1 MIYIMTT
8 YAETETPASRVL
20 YINSDNATTTYNNR
34 DTDFEFVLEEPI
46 VVPTHH
52 AILASVYS
60 AEIPY
65 SFYNFEVGRNTL
77 LDYQISGFGNPAN
90 YVNVSG
96 RDTFNFTPAG
106 GCYRFLVPPGNYTV
120 YQLANVLKAG
130 ILTSPGGVPALDIK
144 YDSISQKFNFI
155 CIVKGTRVTL
165 GLQNGLFS
173 GLDGDDINEEI
184 GFDLNNIQGDPF
196 VEQALGGPF
205 PYNNGF
211 TIPPLVVPG
220 IGTDIN
226 NGPFAPPTFLVADD
240 VADMN
245 SAIRSLFIRTN
256 LSSQSVLDSFIG
268 GGFSNIFCRVPLND
282 EPGGTLRIE
291 PRNGDIHKLLLKTK
305 TITSVSITLTNQR
318 NRIIDLN
325 GLNFDI
331 SIKLDFVAVR
341 DLPPPPNLRRE
352 IDEKIAKRDLAN
364 QVVESKVIKNTKVK
378 PKVIKDKLKEKKAN
392 KSK

>member
-1 MIYIMTT
+1 MTS

-20 YINSDNATTTYNNR
+20 YINSDNATTIYNNK

-65 SFYNFEVGRNTL
+65 SFYNFEIGRNTL
-77 LDYQISGFGNPAN
+77 LDYQISGFGAPAN
-90 YVNVSG
+90 YVDVGG
-96 RDTFNFTPAG
+96 RDVFNFFPAG
-106 GCYRFLVPPGNYTV
+106 GCFRFIVPEGNYTP
-120 YQLANVLKAG
+120 QTLANVLKAG
-130 ILTSPGGVPALDIK
+130 ILTAPAGVPCLDIK
-144 YDSISQKFNFI
+144 YNTAKQKFEFA
-155 CIVKGTRVTL
+155 CIVPGVRCTL

-196 VEQALGGPF
+196 VELAPGAPVF
-205 PYNNGF
+205 PWNNGY
-211 TIPPLVVPG
+211 TRPPLVVPG
-220 IGTDIN
+220 VGIDIN
-226 NGPFAPPTFLVADD
+226 NGPFPTINYLLADD

-268 GGFSNIFCRVPLND
+268 GGFSNIFCRVPLNAL
-282 EPGGTLRIE
+282 PGGTLRIE

-341 DLPPPPNLRRE
+341 DLPEPLNVRQQIDKNLA
-352 IDEKIAKRDLAN
+352 DRDL
-364 QVVESKVIKNTKVK
+364 ERIKQEKQQTDD
-378 PKVIKDKLKEKKAN
+378 PKLKEKK
-392 KSK
+392 KSKKKK

>member
-1 MIYIMTT
+1 MTT

-20 YINSDNATTTYNNR
+20 YINSDNATTRFNNR

-46 VVPTHH
+46 IVPTHH

-65 SFYNFEVGRNTL
+65 SFYNFELGRNTL
-77 LDYQISGFGNPAN
+77 LDYQITGFGNPAN
-90 YVNVSG
+90 YVNVGG
-96 RDTFNFTPAG
+96 RDTFDFTPSG
-106 GCYRFLVPPGNYTV
+106 GCFRFIVPEGNYTP
-120 YQLANVLKAG
+120 YQLANTLSDG
-130 ILTSPGGVPALDIK
+130 ILSGGVPALDVK
-144 YDSISQKFNFI
+144 YNPVKQKFEFV
-155 CIVKGTRVTL
+155 CIVPGIRCTL

-196 VEQALGGPF
+196 FELDVGAPPF
-205 PYNNGF
+205 PWNNGY
-211 TIPPLVVPG
+211 TTPPLVVPG
-220 IGTDIN
+220 AGTDIN
-226 NGPFAPPTFLVADD
+226 KGPYPIQTYLTADD

-282 EPGGTLRIE
+282 DPGGTLRIE

-325 GLNFDI
+325 GLNFDV
-331 SIKLDFVAVR
+331 SIKLDFVEVK
-341 DLPPPPNLRRE
+341 DLPEPMNVRE
-352 IDEKIAKRDLAN
+352 QIDKNIANKDLEKIKA
-364 QVVESKVIKNTKVK
+364 EE
-378 PKVIKDKLKEKKAN
+378 KLKEKK
-392 KSK
+392 KTKKKK

>member
-1 MIYIMTT
+1 MTT

-130 ILTSPGGVPALDIK
+130 ILTAPGGVPALDIK

-196 VEQALGGPF
+196 VEQALGGVF

>member
-1 MIYIMTT
+1 MTT

-20 YINSDNATTTYNNR
+20 YINSDNATTKYNNK

-46 VVPTHH
+46 IVPTHH

-65 SFYNFEVGRNTL
+65 SFYNFETGRNTL
-77 LDYQISGFGNPAN
+77 LDYQVTGFGVPAN
-90 YVNVSG
+90 YVSVG
-96 RDTFNFTPAG
+96 GKDTFDYTPSG
-106 GCYRFLVPPGNYTV
+106 GCYRFLVPEGNYTP
-120 YQLANVLKAG
+120 YQLADTLSAG
-130 ILTSPGGVPALDIK
+130 ILTSGGGVPALDVQYNPIK
-144 YDSISQKFNFI
+144 QKFEFV
-155 CIVKGTRVTL
+155 CIVPGVRVTF

-184 GFDLNNIQGDPF
+184 GFDLNNIKGDPF
-196 VEQALGGPF
+196 FELASSGVF
-205 PYNNGF
+205 PWNNGF
-211 TIPPLVVPG
+211 TIPPHTLPG
-220 IGTDIN
+220 PGTSIN
-226 NGPFAPPTFLVADD
+226 NGPYPIKTYLLADD

-268 GGFSNIFCRVPLND
+268 GGFSNIFCRVPLNAQ
-282 EPGGTLRIE
+282 PGETLRIE

-331 SIKLDFVAVR
+331 SIKLDFVEVR
-341 DLPPPPNLRRE
+341 DLPEPLNIRE
-352 IDEKIAKRDLAN
+352 QIDKNIAEKDL
-364 QVVESKVIKNTKVK
+364 QRIKQ
-378 PKVIKDKLKEKKAN
+378 DEKLKEKN
-392 KSK
+392 KTKKKK

>member
-1 MIYIMTT
+1 M
-8 YAETETPASRVL
+8 
-20 YINSDNATTTYNNR
+20 
-34 DTDFEFVLEEPI
+34 
-46 VVPTHH
+46 
-52 AILASVYS
+52 
-60 AEIPY
+60 
-65 SFYNFEVGRNTL
+65 
-77 LDYQISGFGNPAN
+77 
-90 YVNVSG
+90 
-96 RDTFNFTPAG
+96 
-106 GCYRFLVPPGNYTV
+106 PPGNYTV

-130 ILTSPGGVPALDIK
+130 ILTAPGGVPALDIK

-196 VEQALGGPF
+196 VEQALGGVF

-378 PKVIKDKLKEKKAN
+378 LKEKKAN

>member
-1 MIYIMTT
+1 MTS

-20 YINSDNATTTYNNR
+20 YINSDNATTRYNNA

-46 VVPTHH
+46 IVPTHH

-65 SFYNFEVGRNTL
+65 SFYNFELGRNTL
-77 LDYQISGFGNPAN
+77 LDYQITAFGNPAN
-90 YVNVSG
+90 YVSVG
-96 RDTFNFTPAG
+96 GKDTFNFTPAG
-106 GCYRFLVPPGNYTV
+106 GCFRFIVPEGNYTP
-120 YQLANVLKAG
+120 YTLASTLKTG
-130 ILTSPGGVPALDIK
+130 ILTAAGGVPALDIL
-144 YDSISQKFNFI
+144 YDPVKQKFKFA
-155 CIVKGTRVTL
+155 CIVPGVRCTF

-196 VEQALGGPF
+196 FELDAGAPPFPWNNGYTRPPVAVPGPGVDIDNGPF
-205 PYNNGF
+205 PIQTY
-211 TIPPLVVPG
+211 L
-220 IGTDIN
+220 
-226 NGPFAPPTFLVADD
+226 LADD

-282 EPGGTLRIE
+282 SPGGTLRIE

-331 SIKLDFVAVR
+331 SIKLDFVAVK
-341 DLPPPPNLRRE
+341 DLPPGPNLREE
-352 IDEKIAKRDLAN
+352 IDAKIAQKDL
-364 QVVESKVIKNTKVK
+364 QRIKQEESG
-378 PKVIKDKLKEKKAN
+378 KLKEKK
-392 KSK
+392 KSKKKK

>member
-1 MIYIMTT
+1 MTS

-20 YINSDNATTTYNNR
+20 YINSDNATTIYNNK

-65 SFYNFEVGRNTL
+65 SFYNFEIGRNTL

-90 YVNVSG
+90 YVDVGG

-106 GCYRFLVPPGNYTV
+106 GCYRFIVPEGNYTPPT
-120 YQLANVLKAG
+120 LANVLKAG
-130 ILTSPGGVPALDIK
+130 ILTAPAGVPCLDIK
-144 YDSISQKFNFI
+144 YNPVKQKFEFV
-155 CIVKGTRVTL
+155 CIVPGVRCTF

-196 VEQALGGPF
+196 FELALGAPPF
-205 PYNNGF
+205 PWNNGY
-211 TIPPLVVPG
+211 TRPPLVVPG
-220 IGTDIN
+220 VGIDIN
-226 NGPFAPPTFLVADD
+226 NGPFPTQNYLLADD

-268 GGFSNIFCRVPLND
+268 GGFSNIFCRVPLNAL
-282 EPGGTLRIE
+282 PGETLRIE

-325 GLNFDI
+325 GLNFDV
-331 SIKLDFVAVR
+331 SIKLDFVAVK
-341 DLPPPPNLRRE
+341 DLPEPMNVRE
-352 IDEKIAKRDLAN
+352 QIDKKIAEKDL
-364 QVVESKVIKNTKVK
+364 ERIKEDKEAE
-378 PKVIKDKLKEKKAN
+378 KLKEKK
-392 KSK
+392 KSKKKK

>member
-1 MIYIMTT
+1 MTS

-20 YINSDNATTTYNNR
+20 YINSDNATTRYNNS

-52 AILASVYS
+52 AILASIYS

-65 SFYNFEVGRNTL
+65 SFYNFEIGRNTL
-77 LDYQISGFGNPAN
+77 LDYQISGFGAPAN
-90 YVNVSG
+90 YVSVGG
-96 RDTFNFTPAG
+96 RDVFNFTPAG
-106 GCYRFLVPPGNYTV
+106 GCFRFILPAGNYTP
-120 YQLANVLKAG
+120 YQLASTLSAG
-130 ILTSPGGVPALDIK
+130 ILTAPGGVPCLDIK
-144 YDSISQKFNFI
+144 YNSIKQKFEFV
-155 CIVKGTRVTL
+155 CIVPGVRCTL

-196 VEQALGGPF
+196 VELALGAPPF
-205 PYNNGF
+205 PWNNGY
-211 TIPPLVVPG
+211 TRPPLVVPG
-220 IGTDIN
+220 VGIDIN
-226 NGPFAPPTFLVADD
+226 NGPFPIQTYLLADD

-282 EPGGTLRIE
+282 APGGTLRIE

-325 GLNFDI
+325 GLNFDV
-331 SIKLDFVAVR
+331 SIKLDFVAVK
-341 DLPPPPNLRRE
+341 DLPPPPNLRKE
-352 IDEKIAKRDLAN
+352 IDEKIAEKDLEKMK
-364 QVVESKVIKNTKVK
+364 QE
-378 PKVIKDKLKEKKAN
+378 KLKEKKTT
-392 KSK
+392 KKKK

>member
-1 MIYIMTT
+1 MTT

-106 GCYRFLVPPGNYTV
+106 GCYRFFVPPGNYTV

-130 ILTSPGGVPALDIK
+130 ILTAPGGVPALDIK

-196 VEQALGGPF
+196 VEQALGGVF

>member
-1 MIYIMTT
+1 MTS

-20 YINSDNATTTYNNR
+20 YINSDNATTKFNNR

-46 VVPTHH
+46 IVPTHH
-52 AILASVYS
+52 AILASIYS

-65 SFYNFEVGRNTL
+65 SFYNFELGRNTL
-77 LDYQISGFGNPAN
+77 LDYQITGFGNPAN
-90 YVNVSG
+90 YVNVGG
-96 RDTFNFTPAG
+96 RDTFDFTPSG
-106 GCYRFLVPPGNYTV
+106 GCFRFIVPEGNYTP
-120 YQLANVLKAG
+120 YQLAATLSAG
-130 ILTSPGGVPALDIK
+130 ILTSAGGIPALDVKYNSIK
-144 YDSISQKFNFI
+144 QKFEFV
-155 CIVKGTRVTL
+155 CIVPGVRCTF

-196 VEQALGGPF
+196 FELALGAPPF
-205 PYNNGF
+205 PWNNGY
-211 TIPPLVVPG
+211 TRPPLVVPG
-220 IGTDIN
+220 AGTDIN
-226 NGPFAPPTFLVADD
+226 NGPFPIQTYLLADD

-282 EPGGTLRIE
+282 GPGGTLRIE

-318 NRIIDLN
+318 NKIIDLN
-325 GLNFDI
+325 GLNFDV
-331 SIKLDFVAVR
+331 SIKLDFVEVK
-341 DLPPPPNLRRE
+341 DLPEPLNVRE
-352 IDEKIAKRDLAN
+352 QIDKKIAEKDL
-364 QVVESKVIKNTKVK
+364 QEIKEEE
-378 PKVIKDKLKEKKAN
+378 KLKEKK
-392 KSK
+392 KTKKKK

>member
-1 MIYIMTT
+1 MTT

-20 YINSDNATTTYNNR
+20 YINSDNATTKFNNK

-46 VVPTHH
+46 IVPTHH

-65 SFYNFEVGRNTL
+65 SFYNFEIGRNTL
-77 LDYQISGFGNPAN
+77 LDYQITGFGNPAN
-90 YVNVSG
+90 YVNVG
-96 RDTFNFTPAG
+96 GKDTFDFTPSG
-106 GCYRFLVPPGNYTV
+106 GCFRFIVPEGNYTP
-120 YQLANVLKAG
+120 YQLADTLSDN
-130 ILTSPGGVPALDIK
+130 ILTSAGGIPALDVRYNAIK
-144 YDSISQKFNFI
+144 QKFEFV
-155 CIVKGTRVTL
+155 CIVPGVRCTF

-196 VEQALGGPF
+196 FELALGAPPF
-205 PYNNGF
+205 PWNNGY
-211 TIPPLVVPG
+211 TKPPLVVPG
-220 IGTDIN
+220 AGTDIN
-226 NGPFAPPTFLVADD
+226 KGPYPIQTYLLADD

-268 GGFSNIFCRVPLND
+268 GGFSNIFCRVPLNAD
-282 EPGGTLRIE
+282 PGGTLRIE

-325 GLNFDI
+325 GLNFDV
-331 SIKLDFVAVR
+331 SIKLDFVEVK
-341 DLPPPPNLRRE
+341 DLPEPLNVRE
-352 IDEKIAKRDLAN
+352 QIDKKIAEKDL
-364 QVVESKVIKNTKVK
+364 EEIKE
-378 PKVIKDKLKEKKAN
+378 DEKLKEKK
-392 KSK
+392 KTKKKK

>member
-1 MIYIMTT
+1 MTT

-20 YINSDNATTTYNNR
+20 YINSDNATTKFNNK

-46 VVPTHH
+46 IVPTHH

-65 SFYNFEVGRNTL
+65 SFYNFEIGRNTL
-77 LDYQISGFGNPAN
+77 LDYQITGFGVPAN
-90 YVNVSG
+90 YVSVG
-96 RDTFNFTPAG
+96 GKDTFDFTPSG
-106 GCYRFLVPPGNYTV
+106 GCFRFIVPEGNYTA
-120 YQLANVLKAG
+120 YQLADTLSDG
-130 ILTSPGGVPALDIK
+130 ILTSAGGIPALDVRYNAIK
-144 YDSISQKFNFI
+144 QKFEFV
-155 CIVKGTRVTL
+155 CIVPGVRCTF

-196 VEQALGGPF
+196 FELDLGAPPF
-205 PYNNGF
+205 PWNNGY
-211 TIPPLVVPG
+211 TTPPLVVPG
-220 IGTDIN
+220 AGVDIN
-226 NGPFAPPTFLVADD
+226 NGPYPIQTYLLADD

-282 EPGGTLRIE
+282 DPGGTLRIE

-325 GLNFDI
+325 GLNFDV
-331 SIKLDFVAVR
+331 SIKLDFVEVR
-341 DLPPPPNLRRE
+341 DLPEPLNIRE
-352 IDEKIAKRDLAN
+352 QIDKNIAEKDL
-364 QVVESKVIKNTKVK
+364 EE
-378 PKVIKDKLKEKKAN
+378 IKDEEKLKEKK
-392 KSK
+392 KTKKKK

>member
-1 MIYIMTT
+1 MTT

-20 YINSDNATTTYNNR
+20 YINSDNATTKFNNK

-46 VVPTHH
+46 IVPTHH

-65 SFYNFEVGRNTL
+65 SFYNFEIGRNTL
-77 LDYQISGFGNPAN
+77 LDYQITGFGNPAN
-90 YVNVSG
+90 YVNVG
-96 RDTFNFTPAG
+96 GKDTFDFTPSG
-106 GCYRFLVPPGNYTV
+106 GCFRFIVPEGNYTP
-120 YQLANVLKAG
+120 YQLADTLSDN
-130 ILTSPGGVPALDIK
+130 ILTSAGGIPALDVRYNAIK
-144 YDSISQKFNFI
+144 QKFEFV
-155 CIVKGTRVTL
+155 CIVPGVRCTF

-196 VEQALGGPF
+196 FELALGAPPF
-205 PYNNGF
+205 PWNNGY
-211 TIPPLVVPG
+211 TKPPLVVPG
-220 IGTDIN
+220 AGTDIN
-226 NGPFAPPTFLVADD
+226 KGPYPIQTYLLADD

-282 EPGGTLRIE
+282 DPGGTLRIE

-325 GLNFDI
+325 GLNFDV
-331 SIKLDFVAVR
+331 SIKLDFVEVK
-341 DLPPPPNLRRE
+341 DLPEPLNVRE
-352 IDEKIAKRDLAN
+352 QIDKKIAEKDL
-364 QVVESKVIKNTKVK
+364 EEIKE
-378 PKVIKDKLKEKKAN
+378 DEKLKEKK
-392 KSK
+392 KTKKKK

>member
-1 MIYIMTT
+1 MTS

-20 YINSDNATTTYNNR
+20 YINSDNATTTYNNK

-90 YVNVSG
+90 YVNVGG
-96 RDTFNFTPAG
+96 RDVFNFFPAG

-120 YQLANVLKAG
+120 FQLANVLKAG
-130 ILTSPGGVPALDIK
+130 ILTAPAGVPALDIK
-144 YDSISQKFNFI
+144 YDPISQKFNFI

-196 VEQALGGPF
+196 VEQDAGGLF
-205 PYNNGF
+205 PYNNGY
-211 TIPPLVVPG
+211 TRPPLVVPG
-220 IGTDIN
+220 VGTDIN
-226 NGPFAPPTFLVADD
+226 NGPFAIPTFLEADD

-352 IDEKIAKRDLAN
+352 IDEKLAKRDL
-364 QVVESKVIKNTKVK
+364 QEQQEQHPDPDPEGPVIRDQ
-378 PKVIKDKLKEKKAN
+378 PKGAELKEKK
-392 KSK
+392 KSKKKK

>member
-1 MIYIMTT
+1 MTS

-20 YINSDNATTTYNNR
+20 YINSDNATTIYNNK

-65 SFYNFEVGRNTL
+65 SFYNFEIGRNTL
-77 LDYQISGFGNPAN
+77 LDYQISGFGAPAN
-90 YVNVSG
+90 YVDVGG
-96 RDTFNFTPAG
+96 RDVFNFFPAG
-106 GCYRFLVPPGNYTV
+106 GCFRFIVPEGNYTP
-120 YQLANVLKAG
+120 QTLANVLKAG
-130 ILTSPGGVPALDIK
+130 ILTAPAGVPCLDIK
-144 YDSISQKFNFI
+144 YNTAKQKFEFA
-155 CIVKGTRVTL
+155 CIVPGVRCTL

-196 VEQALGGPF
+196 VELAPGAPVF
-205 PYNNGF
+205 PWNNGY
-211 TIPPLVVPG
+211 TRPPLVVPG
-220 IGTDIN
+220 VGIDIN
-226 NGPFAPPTFLVADD
+226 NGPFPTINYLLADD

-268 GGFSNIFCRVPLND
+268 GGFSNIFCRVPLNAL
-282 EPGGTLRIE
+282 PGGTLRIE

-341 DLPPPPNLRRE
+341 DLPEPLNVRQQIDKNLA
-352 IDEKIAKRDLAN
+352 DRDL
-364 QVVESKVIKNTKVK
+364 ERIKQEKQQTDD
-378 PKVIKDKLKEKKAN
+378 PKLKEKK
-392 KSK
+392 KSKTKK

>member
-1 MIYIMTT
+1 MTT

-120 YQLANVLKAG
+120 FQLANVLKAG
-130 ILTSPGGVPALDIK
+130 ILTSPGGVPALDIQ
-144 YDSISQKFNFI
+144 YDPISQKFNFI

-196 VEQALGGPF
+196 VEQALGGAF

-378 PKVIKDKLKEKKAN
+378 LKEKKAN

>member
-1 MIYIMTT
+1 MTS

-20 YINSDNATTTYNNR
+20 YINSDNATTRYNNS

-77 LDYQISGFGNPAN
+77 LDYQVTLSGTPAN
-90 YVNVSG
+90 YLSVGGV
-96 RDTFNFTPAG
+96 DTFNFTPAA
-106 GCYRFLVPPGNYTV
+106 GCFRFIVPEGNYTPIT
-120 YQLANVLKAG
+120 LANTLKAA
-130 ILTSPGGVPALDIK
+130 ILTAPGGVPILDIK
-144 YDSISQKFNFI
+144 YNPVKQKFEFVN
-155 CIVKGTRVTL
+155 IVPGTRLTL

-196 VEQALGGPF
+196 FDLALGAPPF
-205 PYNNGF
+205 PWLNGY
-211 TIPPLVVPG
+211 TRPPAVLPG
-220 IGTDIN
+220 PGVDIN
-226 NGPFAPPTFLVADD
+226 VGPYPVQTYLLADD

-256 LSSQSVLDSFIG
+256 LSSASVLDSFIG
-268 GGFSNIFCRVPLND
+268 GGFSNIFCRVPLNAD
-282 EPGGTLRIE
+282 PGGTLRIE

-331 SIKLDFVAVR
+331 SIKLDFVAVK
-341 DLPPPPNLRRE
+341 DLPPPPNLRDQRDQE
-352 IDEKIAKRDLAN
+352 IATRDLKRIT
-364 QVVESKVIKNTKVK
+364 Q
-378 PKVIKDKLKEKKAN
+378 DKLKEKKE
-392 KSK
+392 KKTKK

>member
-1 MIYIMTT
+1 MTT

>member
-1 MIYIMTT
+1 MTT

-20 YINSDNATTTYNNR
+20 YINSDNATTRYNNA

-65 SFYNFEVGRNTL
+65 SFYNFEIGRNTL
-77 LDYQISGFGNPAN
+77 LDYQITPFGTPAN
-90 YVNVSG
+90 YVVVGG
-96 RDTFNFTPAG
+96 RDTFNYTPSAG
-106 GCYRFLVPPGNYTV
+106 AFRFLVPPGNYTP
-120 YQLANVLKAG
+120 YSLAIALMAGVLN
-130 ILTSPGGVPALDIK
+130 GGVPCLDIV
-144 YDSISQKFNFI
+144 YDPTPQKFKFV
-155 CIVKGTRVTL
+155 CITPGIRVSF

-196 VEQALGGPF
+196 FELDVGAPPFPWNNGYTRPPLVMPGPGTDISLGPF
-205 PYNNGF
+205 PIQVY
-211 TIPPLVVPG
+211 
-220 IGTDIN
+220 
-226 NGPFAPPTFLVADD
+226 LVADD

-256 LSSQSVLDSFIG
+256 LSSASVLDSFIG
-268 GGFSNIFCRVPLND
+268 GGFSNIFCRVPLNAA
-282 EPGGTLRIE
+282 PGGTLRIE

-305 TITSVSITLTNQR
+305 TITAVSITLTNQR

-341 DLPPPPNLRRE
+341 DLPPAPNLRNQRDQE
-352 IDEKIAKRDLAN
+352 IATRDLKRIT
-364 QVVESKVIKNTKVK
+364 Q
-378 PKVIKDKLKEKKAN
+378 DKLKEKKE
-392 KSK
+392 KKTKK

>member
-1 MIYIMTT
+1 MTT

-130 ILTSPGGVPALDIK
+130 ILTAPGGVPALDIK

-196 VEQALGGPF
+196 VEQALGGVF

-364 QVVESKVIKNTKVK
+364 QVVESKVIKNKQSNTKV
-378 PKVIKDKLKEKKAN
+378 KLKEKKAN

>member
-1 MIYIMTT
+1 MTT

-20 YINSDNATTTYNNR
+20 YINSDNATTKFNNK

-46 VVPTHH
+46 IVPTHH

-65 SFYNFEVGRNTL
+65 SFYNFEIGRNTL
-77 LDYQISGFGNPAN
+77 LDYQMTGFGKPAN
-90 YVNVSG
+90 YVNVG
-96 RDTFNFTPAG
+96 GKDTFDFTPSG
-106 GCYRFLVPPGNYTV
+106 GCYRFIVPEGNYTP
-120 YQLANVLKAG
+120 YQLADTLSDG
-130 ILTSPGGVPALDIK
+130 ILTSPGGVPALDVRYNSIK
-144 YDSISQKFNFI
+144 QKFEFV
-155 CIVKGTRVTL
+155 CIVPGVRCTF

-196 VEQALGGPF
+196 FELALGAPPF
-205 PYNNGF
+205 PWNNGY
-211 TIPPLVVPG
+211 TTPPLVVPG
-220 IGTDIN
+220 AGTDIN
-226 NGPFAPPTFLVADD
+226 NGPYAIQTYLLADD

-268 GGFSNIFCRVPLND
+268 GGFSNIFCRVPLNAD
-282 EPGGTLRIE
+282 PGETLRIE

-325 GLNFDI
+325 GLNFDV
-331 SIKLDFVAVR
+331 SIKLDFVQVR
-341 DLPPPPNLRRE
+341 DLPEPLNVRE
-352 IDEKIAKRDLAN
+352 QIDKRIAEKDL
-364 QVVESKVIKNTKVK
+364 EEIKEEREKTRKK
-378 PKVIKDKLKEKKAN
+378 IDDKLKEKN
-392 KSK
+392 KTKKKK

>member
-1 MIYIMTT
+1 MTS

-20 YINSDNATTTYNNR
+20 YINSDNATTIYNNK

-77 LDYQISGFGNPAN
+77 LDYQISGFGAPAN
-90 YVNVSG
+90 YVDVGG
-96 RDTFNFTPAG
+96 RDVFNFFPAG
-106 GCYRFLVPPGNYTV
+106 GCFRFIVPEGNYTP
-120 YQLANVLKAG
+120 QTLANVLKAG
-130 ILTSPGGVPALDIK
+130 ILTAPAGVPCLDIK
-144 YDSISQKFNFI
+144 YNTAKQKFEFA
-155 CIVKGTRVTL
+155 CIVPGVRCTF

-196 VEQALGGPF
+196 VELAPGAPVF
-205 PYNNGF
+205 PWNNGY
-211 TIPPLVVPG
+211 TRPPLVVPG
-220 IGTDIN
+220 VGIDIN
-226 NGPFAPPTFLVADD
+226 NGPFPTINYLLADD

-268 GGFSNIFCRVPLND
+268 GGFSNIMARIPINAD
-282 EPGGTLRIE
+282 PGNIISLRASDG
-291 PRNGDIHKLLLKTK
+291 NVHQLLLKVK
-305 TITSVSITLTNQR
+305 EITAIHIRLSNQR
-318 NRIIDLN
+318 NEAINLN
-325 GLNFDI
+325 GLNFDVA
-331 SIKLDFVAVR
+331 IKMDFIENQRLAEPENIRALVEVAKQEESELE
-341 DLPPPPNLRRE
+341 D
-352 IDEKIAKRDLAN
+352 IDKEEK
-364 QVVESKVIKNTKVK
+364 TKTN
-378 PKVIKDKLKEKKAN
+378 KK
-392 KSK
+392 

>member
-1 MIYIMTT
+1 MTS

-20 YINSDNATTTYNNR
+20 YINSDNATTKYNNR

-60 AEIPY
+60 CEIPY

-77 LDYQISGFGNPAN
+77 LDYQITPFGTPAN
-90 YVNVSG
+90 YVNVGG
-96 RDTFNFTPAG
+96 RPTFDFFPGPGAQ
-106 GCYRFLVPPGNYTV
+106 RFLVPPGNYTP
-120 YQLANVLKAG
+120 YQLATTLINGVINA
-130 ILTSPGGVPALDIK
+130 GVPCLDIV
-144 YDSISQKFNFI
+144 YDSVSQKFKFV
-155 CIVKGTRVTL
+155 CITNGIRVTF

-196 VEQALGGPF
+196 FELAILPNPFPWNNGYTSPPLVLPGPGNDINLGPF
-205 PYNNGF
+205 PIKTYL
-211 TIPPLVVPG
+211 T
-220 IGTDIN
+220 
-226 NGPFAPPTFLVADD
+226 ADD
-240 VADMN
+240 CADMN

-282 EPGGTLRIE
+282 VPGGTLRIE

-305 TITSVSITLTNQR
+305 TITSISVTLTNQR

-331 SIKLDFVAVR
+331 SIKLDFVSVQ
-341 DLPPPPNLRRE
+341 DLPPAPNLRSE
-352 IDEKIAKRDLAN
+352 IDKEIATRDL
-364 QVVESKVIKNTKVK
+364 QRIKQDDDTG
-378 PKVIKDKLKEKKAN
+378 KLKEKKTR
-392 KSK
+392 KQKK

>member
-1 MIYIMTT
+1 MTT

-20 YINSDNATTTYNNR
+20 YINSDNATTKFNNK

-46 VVPTHH
+46 IVPTHH

-65 SFYNFEVGRNTL
+65 SFYNFEIGRNTL
-77 LDYQISGFGNPAN
+77 LDYQITGFGVPAN
-90 YVNVSG
+90 YVSVG
-96 RDTFNFTPAG
+96 GKDTFDFTPSG
-106 GCYRFLVPPGNYTV
+106 GCFRFIVPEGNYTP
-120 YQLANVLKAG
+120 YQLADTLTDG
-130 ILTSPGGVPALDIK
+130 ILTAAGGVPALDVRYNPIK
-144 YDSISQKFNFI
+144 QKFEFV
-155 CIVKGTRVTL
+155 CIVPGVRCTF
-165 GLQNGLFS
+165 GLKHGLFS

-196 VEQALGGPF
+196 FELDLGAPPF
-205 PYNNGF
+205 PWNNGY
-211 TIPPLVVPG
+211 TNPPLVVPG
-220 IGTDIN
+220 AGVDIN
-226 NGPFAPPTFLVADD
+226 KGPYPIQTYLLADD

-268 GGFSNIFCRVPLND
+268 GGFSNIFCRVPLNAD
-282 EPGGTLRIE
+282 PGETLRIE

-325 GLNFDI
+325 GLNFDV
-331 SIKLDFVAVR
+331 SIKLDFVEVR
-341 DLPPPPNLRRE
+341 DLPEPLNIRE
-352 IDEKIAKRDLAN
+352 QIDKRIAEKDLEEIKAKQISDK
-364 QVVESKVIKNTKVK
+364 EEE
-378 PKVIKDKLKEKKAN
+378 KLKEKK
-392 KSK
+392 KTKKKK

>member
-1 MIYIMTT
+1 MTT

-120 YQLANVLKAG
+120 FQLANVLKAG

-196 VEQALGGPF
+196 VELALGAPVF

-226 NGPFAPPTFLVADD
+226 NGPFAIPTFLEADD

-256 LSSQSVLDSFIG
+256 LTSQSVLDSFIG

-291 PRNGDIHKLLLKTK
+291 PRNGDVHKLLLKTK

-352 IDEKIAKRDLAN
+352 IDEKIAKRDL
-364 QVVESKVIKNTKVK
+364 QDVQE
-378 PKVIKDKLKEKKAN
+378 LKEKKTN
-392 KSK
+392 KKKNKTPL

>member
-1 MIYIMTT
+1 MTT

-20 YINSDNATTTYNNR
+20 YINSDNATTKFNNK

-46 VVPTHH
+46 IVPTHH

-65 SFYNFEVGRNTL
+65 SFYNFEIGRNTL
-77 LDYQISGFGNPAN
+77 LDYQITGFGVPAN
-90 YVNVSG
+90 YVSVG
-96 RDTFNFTPAG
+96 GKDTFDFTPSG
-106 GCYRFLVPPGNYTV
+106 GCFRFIVPEGNYTA
-120 YQLANVLKAG
+120 YQLADTLSDG
-130 ILTSPGGVPALDIK
+130 ILTSAGGIPALDVRYNAIK
-144 YDSISQKFNFI
+144 QKFEFV
-155 CIVKGTRVTL
+155 CIVPGVRCTF

-196 VEQALGGPF
+196 FELDLGAPPF
-205 PYNNGF
+205 PWNNGY
-211 TIPPLVVPG
+211 TTPPLVVPG
-220 IGTDIN
+220 AGTDIN
-226 NGPFAPPTFLVADD
+226 KGPYPIQTYLLADD

-282 EPGGTLRIE
+282 DPGGTLRIE

-325 GLNFDI
+325 GLNFDV
-331 SIKLDFVAVR
+331 SIKLDFVEVR
-341 DLPPPPNLRRE
+341 DLPEPLNIRE
-352 IDEKIAKRDLAN
+352 QIDKNIAEKDL
-364 QVVESKVIKNTKVK
+364 EE
-378 PKVIKDKLKEKKAN
+378 IKDEEKLKEKK
-392 KSK
+392 KTKKKK

>member
-1 MIYIMTT
+1 MTT

-20 YINSDNATTTYNNR
+20 YINSDNATTRYNNS

-46 VVPTHH
+46 VVPVHH

-65 SFYNFEVGRNTL
+65 SFYNFQVGRNTL
-77 LDYQISGFGNPAN
+77 LDYQITASGTPAN
-90 YVNVSG
+90 YVSVG
-96 RDTFNFTPAG
+96 GVDTFNFTPAA
-106 GCYRFLVPPGNYTV
+106 GCYRFLVPEGNYTTI
-120 YQLANVLKAG
+120 QLANTLRTN
-130 ILTSPGGVPALDIK
+130 ILTAPGGVPVLDIL
-144 YDSISQKFNFI
+144 YDPIKQKFKFTN
-155 CIVKGTRVTL
+155 IVAGTRCTL

-196 VEQALGGPF
+196 FELGFGAFPWNNGYTRPPAILPGVGVDTALG
-205 PYNNGF
+205 PYAIQ
-211 TIPPLVVPG
+211 TYLY
-220 IGTDIN
+220 
-226 NGPFAPPTFLVADD
+226 ADD

-268 GGFSNIFCRVPLND
+268 GGFSNIFCRVPLNAD
-282 EPGGTLRIE
+282 PGGTLRIE

-305 TITSVSITLTNQR
+305 TITSISITLTNQR

-325 GLNFDI
+325 GLNFDV

-341 DLPPPPNLRRE
+341 DLPPPPNLREELDKE
-352 IDEKIAKRDLAN
+352 IAARDL
-364 QVVESKVIKNTKVK
+364 VRIES
-378 PKVIKDKLKEKKAN
+378 KDKLKEKKS
-392 KSK
+392 SKKKK

>member
-1 MIYIMTT
+1 MTT

-20 YINSDNATTTYNNR
+20 YINSDDATTKFNNR

-46 VVPTHH
+46 IVPTHH
-52 AILASVYS
+52 AILASIYS

-65 SFYNFEVGRNTL
+65 SFYNFELGRNTL
-77 LDYQISGFGNPAN
+77 LDYQITGFGVPAN
-90 YVNVSG
+90 YVSVG
-96 RDTFNFTPAG
+96 GKDTFDFTPSAG
-106 GCYRFLVPPGNYTV
+106 CFRFIVPEGNYTP
-120 YQLANVLKAG
+120 YQLANTLSAG
-130 ILTSPGGVPALDIK
+130 ILTAAGGVPALDVKYNPIK
-144 YDSISQKFNFI
+144 QKFEFV
-155 CIVKGTRVTL
+155 CIVPGVRCTF

-196 VEQALGGPF
+196 FELDLGAPPF
-205 PYNNGF
+205 PWNNGF
-211 TIPPLVVPG
+211 TTPPLVLPG
-220 IGTDIN
+220 PGTSIN
-226 NGPFAPPTFLVADD
+226 KGPYPIQTYLLADD

-268 GGFSNIFCRVPLND
+268 GGFSNIFCRVPLNAD
-282 EPGGTLRIE
+282 PGETLRIE

-325 GLNFDI
+325 GLNFDV
-331 SIKLDFVAVR
+331 SIKLDFVEVR
-341 DLPPPPNLRRE
+341 DLPEPLNIRE
-352 IDEKIAKRDLAN
+352 QIDKNIAEKDL
-364 QVVESKVIKNTKVK
+364 QEIKEQE
-378 PKVIKDKLKEKKAN
+378 KLKEKK
-392 KSK
+392 KTKKKK

>member
-1 MIYIMTT
+1 MTS

-20 YINSDNATTTYNNR
+20 YINSDNATTRYNNA

-65 SFYNFEVGRNTL
+65 SFYNFEIGRNTL
-77 LDYQISGFGNPAN
+77 LDYQITAFGAPAN
-90 YVNVSG
+90 YVSVG
-96 RDTFNFTPAG
+96 GVDTFNFTPAG
-106 GCYRFLVPPGNYTV
+106 GCFRFIVPEGNYTTI
-120 YQLANVLKAG
+120 QLANTLKAS
-130 ILTSPGGVPALDIK
+130 ILTAPGGVPVLDIL
-144 YDSISQKFNFI
+144 YDPIKQKFKFVN
-155 CIVKGTRVTL
+155 IVAGTRCTL

-196 VEQALGGPF
+196 VELAAGAPPF
-205 PYNNGF
+205 PWNSGY
-211 TIPPLVVPG
+211 TRPPAILPG
-220 IGTDIN
+220 PGTDVN
-226 NGPFAPPTFLVADD
+226 VGPYPIQTYLYADD

-268 GGFSNIFCRVPLND
+268 GGFSNIFCRVPLNAD
-282 EPGGTLRIE
+282 PGGTLRIE

-331 SIKLDFVAVR
+331 SIKLDFVFVR

-352 IDEKIAKRDLAN
+352 IDKEIAERDL
-364 QVVESKVIKNTKVK
+364 VRIKEAQ
-378 PKVIKDKLKEKKAN
+378 LKEKKMN
-392 KSK
+392 KKKK